1 MRCARAACHC
11 QSEVLVEREGG
22 LYCSEHCAAS
32 PPATATPCACKH
44 VGCAGSEE
52 QALAEGTP
60 ALAEDARL
68 RDP

>member
-1 MRCARAACHC
+1 MKCARTTCHC
-11 QSEVLVEREGG
+11 QSEVFIERDGIV
-22 LYCSEHCAAS
+22 YCSEHCASS
-32 PPATATPCACKH
+32 PPAAATPCACKH

-68 RDP
+68 R